1 MAKNLLRRI
10 GRGLAP
16 LVLTGALAVAGMAFA
31 EDKKVEKQ
39 QIIKFDF
46 IPDSCNFQK
55 IKESGANIVIC
66 KNDRYT
72 AFLSDTNG
80 DLHMDEI
87 LWYNG
92 RDFWSLTR
100 RGDYFKMIDEFPEEK
115 KVDFDLTKL
124 EKRFL
129 RVYREHNI

>member
-55 IKESGANIVIC
+55 
-66 KNDRYT
+66 
-72 AFLSDTNG
+72 
-80 DLHMDEI
+80 
-87 LWYNG
+87 
-92 RDFWSLTR
+92 
-100 RGDYFKMIDEFPEEK
+100 
-115 KVDFDLTKL
+115 
-124 EKRFL
+124 
-129 RVYREHNI
+129 